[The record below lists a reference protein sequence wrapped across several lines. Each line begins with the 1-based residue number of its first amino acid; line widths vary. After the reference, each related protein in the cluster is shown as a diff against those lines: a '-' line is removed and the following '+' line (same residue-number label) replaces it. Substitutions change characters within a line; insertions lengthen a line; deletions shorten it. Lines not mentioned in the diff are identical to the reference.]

1 MCLSGVMLSEIMKP
15 RLQVQVMKW
24 MLAVPTWR
32 EVGWASG
39 EMVLLDFM
47 RSLVSV
53 FLSLSF
59 TLFSVIRVFTSE
71 MHVCIVSDVYP
82 IKTGQDWSSCV
93 LSAKGWLEAEWASV
107 KEKIGAECTGQKNE
121 PYGTPWETATCLELW
136 PLTVTVSSPTSTVRL
151 KPQRMML

>member
-53 FLSLSF
+53 FLSPSF

-71 MHVCIVSDVYP
+71 MHVCIV
-82 IKTGQDWSSCV
+82 KTVMRIRSKQDRTEVAVCCQQKAGWRQNELQSKRKQVQSAQDKK
-93 LSAKGWLEAEWASV
+93 LSPMGPMGNSRMSWTLAIDSHSLES
-107 KEKIGAECTGQKNE
+107 
-121 PYGTPWETATCLELW
+121 Y
-136 PLTVTVSSPTSTVRL
+136 
-151 KPQRMML
+151 